1 VSVAGWVIVGIV
13 VFLVVDA
20 IVMYRWIRRAKAARD
35 AGEPPPRLP
44 LL

>member
-1 VSVAGWVIVGIV
+1 VSVGAWIILGIV

-20 IVMYRWIRRAKAARD
+20 IVMYRWIKRAKAARD
-35 AGEPPPRLP
+35 AGEPPPRPP